1 MSKIE
6 EKEKVNEIYFNGQI
20 YSAYSKLLDIMIEAK
35 QKLIIID
42 RYADKTV
49 LDMISRLKTKVIL
62 IVKQNGLLKELDIKK
77 YQEQYHNLEI
87 VYDDTFHDRYILI
100 DDKKMYHCGASINHA
115 GNRTFSINLLED
127 KFVKESLLQKVQNL
141 VLSNS
146 KK

>member
-1 MSKIE
+1 MSKLE

-77 YQEQYHNLEI
+77 Y
-87 VYDDTFHDRYILI
+87 
-100 DDKKMYHCGASINHA
+100 
-115 GNRTFSINLLED
+115 
-127 KFVKESLLQKVQNL
+127 
-141 VLSNS
+141 
-146 KK
+146 